1 MKPTVGKIVAASILS
16 AGVLGGGAALG
27 IATTYDSPERAHYQI
42 DAPTHSNVALHI
54 HNPDGVLTADD
65 ERILERDAERLE
77 VPDVVKQ
84 LHYIV
89 FADNDDN
96 VNDTVENYLR
106 DHHPELIGDDSFA
119 DGTLFVGV
127 GLDPRQAFI
136 FAGDDVAELLDLR
149 EGSHLDESLD
159 AIKPGVKDGNIP
171 GGLFH
176 GATVATDLATLEQA
190 QFDAAESNRTSAI
203 VMGGLGAAV
212 LGGGGAAAAG
222 GYRRSRAKKIAQ
234 AREDFDYI
242 SAEFGALAQR
252 LDSID
257 IRAHSLT
264 SAFADQQLRDQWRK
278 VRERFVRMHDDVSTL
293 GELSPRSDDKAFAQR
308 ADQLSDMAST
318 AKKIHH
324 AEDNIDTIFALENGD
339 ELTRRTEAQSLR
351 DDVVEA
357 KMKVR
362 DSDSDLYQELA
373 AIQQRTE
380 TLAQEP
386 SAEDFLDKFI
396 VLLRDYQAALTQ
408 LRKQEFSDIDE
419 SKADAPQAPGLTSA
433 DYRPGYGWNN
443 FVPYWALSSW
453 HASTLEAQS
462 SSSNSGGANT
472 SFSSGFS
479 GAGGSS
485 RF

>member
-42 DAPTHSNVALHI
+42 DAPTHSSIALRI

-65 ERILERDAERLE
+65 ERILERDAALLE

-106 DHHPELIGDDSFA
+106 DHHPELIGDDSFT

-136 FAGDDVAELLDLR
+136 FAGDDVAELLELR
-149 EGSHLDESLD
+149 DSSHLSESLD
-159 AIKPGVKDGNIP
+159 AIKPGVKNGNIP

-176 GATVATDLATLEQA
+176 GASVATDLAALEQA
-190 QFDAAESNRTSAI
+190 RFDSAESDRTSAI
-203 VMGGLGAAV
+203 VMGGLGAAA
-212 LGGGGAAAAG
+212 LGGGVAATTG

-234 AREDFDYI
+234 ARENFDYI
-242 SAEFGALAQR
+242 SVEFGTLAQR
-252 LDSID
+252 LDAID

-278 VRERFVRMHDDVSTL
+278 VRDRFLHMHDDVSKFS
-293 GELSPRSDDKAFAQR
+293 ELSPRSDDKTFLQYAG
-308 ADQLSDMAST
+308 QLSDAAST
-318 AKKIHH
+318 AKKMHH

-357 KMKVR
+357 KKKVR
-362 DSDSDLYQELA
+362 DVDSGLYQELA

-380 TLAQEP
+380 ALAQEP
-386 SAEDFLDKFI
+386 SAKDFLDNFI
-396 VLLRDYQAALTQ
+396 VVLRDYQAALTQ

-419 SKADAPQAPGLTSA
+419 SKAAAPQAPGLTSP

-453 HASTLEAQS
+453 HASTVEAQS
-462 SSSNSGGANT
+462 SSSNSGSTNT

-485 RF
+485 GF

>member
-42 DAPTHSNVALHI
+42 DAPTHSNLALRI

-65 ERILERDAERLE
+65 ERILERDAARLE
-77 VPDVVKQ
+77 VPGVVKQ

-89 FADNDDN
+89 FADNDGN

-106 DHHPELIGDDSFA
+106 DHHPELIGDDNFA

-127 GLDPRQAFI
+127 GLNPRQAFI
-136 FAGDDVAELLDLR
+136 FAGDDVAELLELR
-149 EGSHLDESLD
+149 DSSYLSESLD

-176 GATVATDLATLEQA
+176 GASVATDLAALEQA
-190 QFDAAESNRTSAI
+190 RFDSAESDRTSAI
-203 VMGGLGAAV
+203 VMGGLGAAA
-212 LGGGGAAAAG
+212 LGGGVAATTG
-222 GYRRSRAKKIAQ
+222 GYRRSRAKEIAQ

-242 SAEFGALAQR
+242 SAEFGTLAQR
-252 LDSID
+252 LDAID

-278 VRERFVRMHDDVSTL
+278 VRDRFLHMH
-293 GELSPRSDDKAFAQR
+293 
-308 ADQLSDMAST
+308 
-318 AKKIHH
+318 
-324 AEDNIDTIFALENGD
+324 
-339 ELTRRTEAQSLR
+339 

-362 DSDSDLYQELA
+362 NVDSGLYQELA
-373 AIQQRTE
+373 AIQQRIE
-380 TLAQEP
+380 VLAQEP
-386 SAEDFLDKFI
+386 SSEDFLDNFI
-396 VLLRDYQAALTQ
+396 VVLRDYQAALTE
-408 LRKQEFSDIDE
+408 LRRQKFSDIDE
-419 SKADAPQAPGLTSA
+419 SKADAPQAPGLTSP

-453 HASTLEAQS
+453 HASTVEAQS
-462 SSSNSGGANT
+462 SSSNSGSTNT

-485 RF
+485 GF

>member
-42 DAPTHSNVALHI
+42 DAPTHSNLALRI

-65 ERILERDAERLE
+65 ERILERDAARLE

-106 DHHPELIGDDSFA
+106 DHHPELIGDESFP

-176 GATVATDLATLEQA
+176 GATVTTDLAALEQA

-203 VMGGLGAAV
+203 VMGGLGAAA

-234 AREDFDYI
+234 AQEDFDYI

-362 DSDSDLYQELA
+362 DSDSGLYQKLA

-380 TLAQEP
+380 TLAQDP
-386 SAEDFLDKFI
+386 GAEDFLDNFI

-462 SSSNSGGANT
+462 SSSNSGSANT

-485 RF
+485 GF

>member
-1 MKPTVGKIVAASILS
+1 MKPTVGKIVAASILC

-27 IATTYDSPERAHYQI
+27 IATTYDAPERAHYTI
-42 DAPTHSNVALHI
+42 DAPTHSNVALRI

-65 ERILERDAERLE
+65 ERILERDAARLE
-77 VPDVVKQ
+77 VPDVIKQ

-176 GATVATDLATLEQA
+176 GATVATDPATLEQA
-190 QFDAAESNRTSAI
+190 QFDAAESDRTSAI
-203 VMGGLGAAV
+203 VMGGLGAAA

-324 AEDNIDTIFALENGD
+324 AEDNIDTIFAFENGD

-362 DSDSDLYQELA
+362 DSDSGLYQELA

-386 SAEDFLDKFI
+386 SAEDFLDNFI
-396 VLLRDYQAALTQ
+396 VLLRDYQAALAE
-408 LRKQEFSDIDE
+408 LRRQKFSDIDE

-485 RF
+485 GF

>member
-1 MKPTVGKIVAASILS
+1 MIPQK
-16 AGVLGGGAALG
+16 
-27 IATTYDSPERAHYQI
+27 RAHYQI
-42 DAPTHSNVALHI
+42 DAPTHSNVALRI

-65 ERILERDAERLE
+65 ERILERDAARLE
-77 VPDVVKQ
+77 VPGVVKQ

-127 GLDPRQAFI
+127 GLNPRQAFI
-136 FAGDDVAELLDLR
+136 FAGDDVAELLELR
-149 EGSHLDESLD
+149 DSSHLSESLD

-176 GATVATDLATLEQA
+176 GASVATDLAALEQA
-190 QFDAAESNRTSAI
+190 RFDSAESNRTSAI
-203 VMGGLGAAV
+203 VMGGLGAAA
-212 LGGGGAAAAG
+212 LGGGAAATTG

-242 SAEFGALAQR
+242 SVEFGTLTQR
-252 LDSID
+252 LDAID

-264 SAFADQQLRDQWRK
+264 SPFADQQLRDQWRK
-278 VRERFVRMHDDVSTL
+278 VRDRFLQMH
-293 GELSPRSDDKAFAQR
+293 
-308 ADQLSDMAST
+308 
-318 AKKIHH
+318 
-324 AEDNIDTIFALENGD
+324 
-339 ELTRRTEAQSLR
+339 

-362 DSDSDLYQELA
+362 NVDSGLYQELA

-386 SAEDFLDKFI
+386 SSEDFLDNFI
-396 VLLRDYQAALTQ
+396 VVLRDYQAALTE
-408 LRKQEFSDIDE
+408 LRRQKFSDIDE

-485 RF
+485 GF

>member
-27 IATTYDSPERAHYQI
+27 IATTYDAPERAHYTI

-65 ERILERDAERLE
+65 ERILERDAARLE

-136 FAGDDVAELLDLR
+136 FAGDDVAELLNLR

-176 GATVATDLATLEQA
+176 GATVATDLAALEQA

-203 VMGGLGAAV
+203 VMGGLGAAA

-222 GYRRSRAKKIAQ
+222 GYRRSRAKKITQ

-324 AEDNIDTIFALENGD
+324 AEDNIDTIFAFENGD

-362 DSDSDLYQELA
+362 DSDSGLYQELA

-380 TLAQEP
+380 ALAQDP
-386 SAEDFLDKFI
+386 GAEDFLDNFI
-396 VLLRDYQAALTQ
+396 VLLRDYQAALAE
-408 LRKQEFSDIDE
+408 LRRQKFSDIDE

-462 SSSNSGGANT
+462 SSSNSGSANT

-485 RF
+485 GF

>member
-42 DAPTHSNVALHI
+42 DAPTHSNLALHI

-65 ERILERDAERLE
+65 ERILERDAARLE
-77 VPDVVKQ
+77 VPGVVKQ

-176 GATVATDLATLEQA
+176 GATVATDLAALEQA
-190 QFDAAESNRTSAI
+190 QFDAAKSNRTSAI
-203 VMGGLGAAV
+203 VMGGLGAAA

-252 LDSID
+252 LDSVD

-324 AEDNIDTIFALENGD
+324 AEDNIDTIFAFENGD

-362 DSDSDLYQELA
+362 DSDSGLYQELA

-380 TLAQEP
+380 TLAQDP
-386 SAEDFLDKFI
+386 GAEDFLDNFI

-485 RF
+485 GF